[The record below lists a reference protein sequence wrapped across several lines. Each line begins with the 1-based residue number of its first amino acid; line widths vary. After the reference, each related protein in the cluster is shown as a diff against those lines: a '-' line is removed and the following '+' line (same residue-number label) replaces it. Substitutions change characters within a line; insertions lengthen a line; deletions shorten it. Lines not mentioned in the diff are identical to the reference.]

1 MSHIDGNKLSSRE
14 SLLSERE
21 SLMYVSQEIRL
32 QRLILSWQLR
42 GLRAMIREIDQS
54 LVDSA
59 QKSKEAA

>member
-54 LVDSA
+54 LVDSS
-59 QKSKEAA
+59 QKIKEAA